1 MLADVARAAIERRRR
16 ARGPLS
22 KGPPH
27 VLRQVAAV
35 VRFSLMSIP
44 QRLGASIVVV
54 IGLAAVVGV
63 LVSVFTM
70 AGSLTGSLIAV
81 GSSDRAIVLRSGASF
96 EGESMLRLDTAPI
109 VASAA
114 GVARTSEGRGAV
126 TANVVTAVSRPRRSN
141 GTMRSLAVRGVGA
154 ENFFV
159 RPEIE
164 IVEGRKF
171 TPGLREAIVGRSAQS
186 EFEGLDVGA
195 QVKLRDGA
203 WTIVG
208 VFATG
213 DATETEL
220 ITDVD
225 TLASAYGL
233 GYVNSVTVRLET
245 PESFD
250 ALKAEL
256 DANPTLSVDVYREP
270 DYYVMDAADLDD
282 LFFFV
287 TYVVCTIMAAG
298 ALVGALNTMYAAV
311 SSRAVE
317 IATLRALG
325 FRAAGIVVAILVE
338 SLTLAALGAVAGS
351 AISWL
356 IFSGDS
362 VSLGGGTGTLI
373 TTLTITPATLVTGLL
388 WACSVGFIGALFPAV
403 RAARLPLATALRA
416 S

>member
-1 MLADVARAAIERRRR
+1 M
-16 ARGPLS
+16 
-22 KGPPH
+22 
-27 VLRQVAAV
+27 LRQVAAV

-141 GTMRSLAVRGVGA
+141 GAMRSLAVRGVGA
-154 ENFFV
+154 ENFVV

-186 EFEGLDVGA
+186 EFEGLSVGA

-208 VFATG
+208 VFTTG

-250 ALKAEL
+250 ALKAAL
-256 DANPTLSVDVYREP
+256 DANPMLSVDVYREP
-270 DYYVMDAADLDD
+270 DYYVQDAADLDD

-287 TYVVCTIMAAG
+287 TYVVCSIMAAG

-311 SSRAVE
+311 SSRVIE

-325 FRAAGIVVAILVE
+325 FGAAGIVVAILVE

-362 VSLGGGTGTLI
+362 VSLGGDTGTLI
-373 TTLTITPATLVTGLL
+373 ATLTITPATLVTGLL
-388 WACSVGFIGALFPAV
+388 WACGVGLVGALFPAV

-416 S
+416 T